1 MRKTERRSSVQ
12 TLAYRYLNMGSN
24 EEKDTD
30 KGSKPNLVLGLDK
43 LFEPTLELLGKEI
56 RDFIKGKLDNWKE
69 KKKSENIQG
78 HVQKALSSPDAVLI
92 SESRERNSAQLA
104 DAIKLEEWM
113 KGAENVDPNEPIL
126 GKMWQEM
133 LKNVLKGNGPEEYLL
148 KKMRDLSPKEAH
160 LLLIL
165 EKKYT
170 RGLKSYPGIHSLF
183 DMMIP
188 EKDVLGK
195 INKDR
200 LYLDMLK
207 DKGLVEKKYLKDIL
221 YPTVATI
228 MSVSAIEVAFNTL
241 NIKESLST
249 MPGTKIPVL
258 LIMYP
263 LIFIFSFIFFGFGRY
278 SLTEIGR
285 ELVRYAPDINIDE
298 IFNSEKIEANKANS
312 ADAKS
317 RAAD

>member
-1 MRKTERRSSVQ
+1 MG
-12 TLAYRYLNMGSN
+12 LNK
-24 EEKDTD
+24 EKNTD
-30 KGSKPNLVLGLDK
+30 KGSKPNLVLGFDK
-43 LFEPTLELLGKEI
+43 LFEPTLKLLGQEI

-92 SESRERNSAQLA
+92 AENREKNTAQLA

-133 LKNVLKGNGPEEYLL
+133 LKNVLKGDGPEEYLL

-160 LLLIL
+160 LLLLL

-170 RGLKSYPGIHSLF
+170 RGLKSYPGMHSLF
-183 DMMIP
+183 DMIIP

-221 YPTVATI
+221 YPTALTI
-228 MSVSAIEVAFNTL
+228 MLVAAFEVAFSTL
-241 NIKESLST
+241 NLKETLLT
-249 MPGTKIPVL
+249 MPGTKLPML

-263 LIFIFSFIFFGFGRY
+263 LFFTFSFIFFGFGRY

-298 IFNSEKIEANKANS
+298 IFKNEKIEANKANS

-317 RAAD
+317 RGAPRSVK